1 MSGYW
6 RDIIVGGHKTGPH
19 RTSIK
24 AIEEYEKIYED
35 PFGINSYQTAGFK
48 KKNGKVSAE
57 PTMLSAKNI
66 KNLEEIK
73 LPEIDDHPEY
83 DITELYEDYDSI
95 LNYMESI
102 IKIGQITKYTNT
114 DSTIQYRGKKISLY
128 HYENKMQ
135 FKKEDIYAGINKKV
149 NTNNIACRIMPI
161 IHNGSTK
168 WIGIYL
174 KKALSE

>member
-66 KNLEEIK
+66 QNLEEIK
-73 LPEIDDHPEY
+73 LPEIDEHPEY
-83 DITELYEDYDSI
+83 DITEPYEDYDI
-95 LNYMESI
+95 LLNYMKSI
-102 IKIGQITKYTNT
+102 IKLGHVSTYRYQN
-114 DSTIQYRGKKISLY
+114 STIRTRNKSVALHEYVS
-128 HYENKMQ
+128 YEQ
-135 FKKEDIYAGINKKV
+135 FKEKDIYKGINKNLESK
-149 NTNNIACRIMPI
+149 NIVCRIMPVTCVDD
-161 IHNGSTK
+161 SVK
-168 WIGIYL
+168 WVGIYL
-174 KKALSE
+174 KSAI